1 MRLLPDDP
9 GYPTSLRHLASPPV
23 LDVSGP
29 LRADA
34 TTIAIVGSREPIP
47 ESLAFAT
54 ELAGHLAK
62 HGLVIVSGGAAGI
75 DAAVHEAAMDVG
87 GETWVVCG
95 TGRDHVFPP
104 QHADLFQRVE
114 QSTSSRM
121 IWPFEASVRVAAQ
134 TLRSRNRVLV
144 ALADVVVVIQAHLRS
159 GSRNAAGWARAL
171 ERPLWIVP
179 GVPFPRFEMPYA
191 GSSLELS
198 RGNGRPLSSVAAFC
212 EAVGVPKLIRE
223 NTPAR
228 SGRSPA
234 RPAVLEE
241 SPAQRGKPKRNP
253 AAGKLELHK
262 KARPSF
268 PLSQPLSQDGWT
280 SDEKLVFQAVCH
292 TPRHLDEIS
301 QRTCLP
307 IGSAVT
313 ALLTLS
319 MRDVVVEGPDG
330 FFRRHPAR

>member
-1 MRLLPDDP
+1 MRLRPDDA
-9 GYPTSLRHLASPPV
+9 GYPISLRHLVTPPV

-29 LRADA
+29 LLTAGK
-34 TTIAIVGSREPIP
+34 IVAIVGSRVPIP
-47 ESLAFAT
+47 ESRAFAI

-62 HGLVIVSGGAAGI
+62 HGVVIVSGGATGI
-75 DAAVHEAAMDVG
+75 DAAAHEAAMDAG
-87 GETWVVCG
+87 GATWVVCG

-104 QHADLFQRVE
+104 EHAPLFRRVE
-114 QSTSSRM
+114 DSKDSRM
-121 IWPFEASVRVAAQ
+121 IWPFDPSVRVAAQ

-144 ALADVVVVIQAHLRS
+144 GLADVVVVIQAHIRS
-159 GSRNAAGWARAL
+159 GSRNAAGWARSL

-179 GVPFPRFEMPYA
+179 GVPFAGFETPYA
-191 GSSLELS
+191 GSSLELA
-198 RGNGRPLSSVAAFC
+198 RGNGRPLSSVGAFC

-223 NTPAR
+223 QERGAGSSR
-228 SGRSPA
+228 A
-234 RPAVLEE
+234 LEE
-241 SPAQRGKPKRNP
+241 ERRRSTKPKRSR
-253 AAGKLELHK
+253 AARTLELHK
-262 KARPSF
+262 KAGPSSPPF
-268 PLSQPLSQDGWT
+268 QALSQDGW
-280 SDEKLVFQAVCH
+280 SADEKLVFQHICH

-307 IGSAVT
+307 VGSAMT